1 MVYETTRVYFLNFS
15 KDGAAERCEGD
26 VLVQNVLECSH
37 FFAFFCMNSPREVE
51 SFKACKEYVSKLFVQ
66 ELC

>member
-1 MVYETTRVYFLNFS
+1 MYETTRVYCLNFS
-15 KDGAAERCEGD
+15 KDGAAERCEGN

-37 FFAFFCMNSPREVE
+37 FFAFFCMNALREVE